1 MNIYRR
7 SIYEEDVETDE
18 RFRRKSTRSAHKG
31 VILRPRDVQTKGSAK
46 RLSLAVNPENQWHEN
61 LNIVR
66 RNRIGSHR
74 IASCYDVAGG
84 TMEIKMTIIYEK
96 ADGLIQ
102 ASVAE
107 LPGAIS
113 LGADVEEARRNLDEA
128 IEMVLEGNRL
138 LAEDVTREKISS
150 EEIAFRAA

>member
-1 MNIYRR
+1 MERSRRLTTRARLRNERR
-7 SIYEEDVETDE
+7 S
-18 RFRRKSTRSAHKG
+18 
-31 VILRPRDVQTKGSAK
+31 
-46 RLSLAVNPENQWHEN
+46 
-61 LNIVR
+61 
-66 RNRIGSHR
+66 
-74 IASCYDVAGG
+74 ASQR
-84 TMEIKMTIIYEK
+84 
-96 ADGLIQ
+96 LIQ

-138 LAEDVTREKISS
+138 LAEDVAREKISS

>member
-1 MNIYRR
+1 MSRQMSASAEKR
-7 SIYEEDVETDE
+7 VLDLA
-18 RFRRKSTRSAHKG
+18 RKG
-31 VILRPRDVQTKGSAK
+31 GILRPRDLQTKGMPK
-46 RLSLAVNPENQWHEN
+46 DYLGGQPRDQWHEN
-61 LNIVR
+61 LNIVFGA
-66 RNRIGSHR
+66 IESGLTI

-138 LAEDVTREKISS
+138 LAEDVPREKISS

>member
-1 MNIYRR
+1 
-7 SIYEEDVETDE
+7 
-18 RFRRKSTRSAHKG
+18 
-31 VILRPRDVQTKGSAK
+31 
-46 RLSLAVNPENQWHEN
+46 
-61 LNIVR
+61 
-66 RNRIGSHR
+66 
-74 IASCYDVAGG
+74 
-84 TMEIKMTIIYEK
+84 MEIKMTIIYEN

-102 ASVAE
+102 ASIAE

-138 LAEDVTREKISS
+138 LTEDVAREKISS